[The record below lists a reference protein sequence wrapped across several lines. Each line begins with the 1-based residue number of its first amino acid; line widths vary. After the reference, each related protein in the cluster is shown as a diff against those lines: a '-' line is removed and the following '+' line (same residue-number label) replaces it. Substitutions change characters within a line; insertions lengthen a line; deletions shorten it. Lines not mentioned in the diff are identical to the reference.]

1 MTIKRL
7 ISTVLTV
14 ATCMTVFST
23 AAFAQEKTMP
33 DGTQFDAE
41 YYASQNPD
49 VVAALGNSEA
59 ALYQH
64 YVQYGKAEGRAPKAN
79 AGVADNNKAV
89 LNAVKDKVNAL
100 GITYDPG
107 RDSRLNLAGFAQ
119 RPLGREF
126 TRGDYTNDA
135 LYYAFVKEMVS
146 NSGLVRYE
154 DYVGT
159 TYFGDKDL
167 SYLANVLSNA
177 YIDYVES
184 KLGCNAQAVNGG
196 LSGIVTS
203 NGFFKELGI
212 KWNYAINLKL
222 PN

>member
-14 ATCMTVFST
+14 AACMTIFST
-23 AAFAQEKTMP
+23 TAFAQVKTMP

-64 YVQYGKAEGRAPKAN
+64 YVQHGKAEGRAPVAN
-79 AGVADNNKAV
+79 GTASNNAASAS
-89 LNAVKDKVNAL
+89 NSVKESVNAL
-100 GITYDPG
+100 GITYDPS
-107 RDSRLNLAGFAQ
+107 RDSSVNLAGFTQ

-126 TRGDYTNDA
+126 TRADYTSDP
-135 LYYAFVKEMVS
+135 LYYEFAKEFVS
-146 NSGLVRYE
+146 NKGFISFK
-154 DYVGT
+154 DYVGD

-167 SYLANVLSNA
+167 TYLNNVVSNL
-177 YIDYVES
+177 YVDYVES
-184 KLGCNAQAVNGG
+184 KLGGNAQAVNGG
-196 LSGIVTS
+196 LSG
-203 NGFFKELGI
+203 LGVCNDLLRSLGA
-212 KWNYAINLKL
+212 KWNYKVDVKL